1 MKTAAKVFVWIGLVT
16 SIITLIAW
24 SAMLGGPDY
33 AIVLWIFSLIGIIV
47 GGFSIYRI
55 GDVTEKRDLV
65 ATGILCLIFCNLL
78 GGIFMLCLK
87 DEDLKDNRNNLSNR
101 KNLYKKYNNPQ
112 PLFEE
117 YPEDEEYEDEVD
129 DTAETIKNTNV
140 IIEKLKQLKE
150 LKDSE
155 IITEE
160 EFKKMKTD
168 LLNKL

>member
-87 DEDLKDNRNNLSNR
+87 DEDLKDNLR
-101 KNLYKKYNNPQ
+101 
-112 PLFEE
+112 
-117 YPEDEEYEDEVD
+117 
-129 DTAETIKNTNV
+129 T
-140 IIEKLKQLKE
+140 KLTTLPKQ
-150 LKDSE
+150 
-155 IITEE
+155 
-160 EFKKMKTD
+160 
-168 LLNKL
+168 